1 MPFGLISG
9 LIVPFKPYHTY
20 IVGLSQA
27 SATAPT
33 GPTPNCPPNDCP
45 VVEQTLTNAIVP
57 DVSVNSLIGRE
68 LVAQKQRLGMMASVA
83 AGYNTANTSAAFGV
97 GPSIA

>member
-1 MPFGLISG
+1 
-9 LIVPFKPYHTY
+9 
-20 IVGLSQA
+20 
-27 SATAPT
+27 
-33 GPTPNCPPNDCP
+33 
-45 VVEQTLTNAIVP
+45 VEQTLTNAIVP